1 MRKSICLAATAA
13 LLLGLGASCQKN
25 APSDDD
31 NVLTIECT
39 TSEAS
44 EITTDSATLNGT
56 VSFSNAQAEQADV
69 WFLLGQDEKS
79 LPAEGK
85 KIPVGT
91 VPTGASVSASAYD
104 LEPQTTYHY
113 IICASIDGQEASG
126 KVKSF
131 TTLPQAKAAIVT
143 AEAENVT
150 QTKAVLSGYIEGVPA
165 ENAMFGVM
173 YSSDEDFAHVTYYN
187 ATELDENNKFTITA
201 TDLFAHTQYYY
212 KAYLMQDDF
221 ITGEVKTFT
230 TLDYGVTVTT
240 EDATDVDY
248 FNATLHGT
256 LSVDSEDPLGT
267 FVWFLYSDEGSTL
280 EELRS
285 SCPEIHLELAEDG
298 SFTLPLTS
306 LSYNTTYYYVACS
319 NVHYMDFYGEI
330 KSFKTTGDVPAGA
343 VDMGLPVYWATTN
356 VGADEP
362 EEYGQ
367 YFAWGETEEKEVY
380 DWSTYKLCNG
390 TSSSFTKYS
399 TNSKYGTVDNKTEL
413 DPEDDVAHVRMGGYW
428 RMPTQSEW
436 QNLYDGCTWTWTQEN
451 GVNGYIVTSKKTGE
465 SIFLPAGGYK
475 GEDKYVYDGIRGY
488 YWTSTLDWSLSD
500 FANHWYIRSDKYT
513 WYTEYRYY
521 GYNVRPVF
529 GLK

>member
-1 MRKSICLAATAA
+1 MRKFICLAAIAA
-13 LLLGLGASCQKN
+13 LLFGMFSSCQKN
-25 APSDDD
+25 VPSDDE
-31 NVLTIECT
+31 NAVTIECT

-44 EITTDSATLNGT
+44 EITANSATLEGT
-56 VSFSNAQAEQADV
+56 VSFSNAEAEQADA
-69 WFLLGQDEKS
+69 WFLIGQDEKQ
-79 LPAEGK
+79 LTAKGE
-85 KIPVGT
+85 KIPAGT
-91 VPTGASVSASAYD
+91 LSTGAYVYVSAYD
-104 LEPQTTYHY
+104 LEPQTTYY
-113 IICASIDGQEASG
+113 YVLCASIDGKEATG

-131 TTLPQAKAAIVT
+131 TTLAKAQVKIVT

-150 QTKAVLSGYIEGVPA
+150 QTKAVLSGYLEGVQTDD
-165 ENAMFGVM
+165 AMFGVM
-173 YSSDEDFAHVTYYN
+173 YSSNEDFSHVTYLN

-201 TDLFAHTQYYY
+201 TDLFAHTKYYY
-212 KAYLMQDDF
+212 KAYLSLDEF

-267 FVWFLYSDEGSTL
+267 SVWFLYSDEGSTL

-285 SCPEIHLELAEDG
+285 ACHEIHLELAEDG

-330 KSFKTTGDVPAGA
+330 KSFKTTGDIPAGA

-356 VGADEP
+356 VGADKP

-390 TSSSFTKYS
+390 TPTSFTKYA

-488 YWTSTLDWSLSD
+488 YWTSTLHWSLSD